1 MFDNSVMRI
10 VIFRVNKHVTLKL
23 IEGKKKNKW
32 GHKICKACRKYL
44 EGRYKPYNAHGLSV
58 PFKIQRLQ
66 DYMKKQN
73 LPRFHLKHPIL
84 LLSNFCYFK

>member
-1 MFDNSVMRI
+1 MFDNSVMHI

-32 GHKICKACRKYL
+32 GHKIHKACRKYL
-44 EGRYKPYNAHGLSV
+44 EGRSKPYNAHGLSV

-66 DYMKKQN
+66 D
-73 LPRFHLKHPIL
+73 
-84 LLSNFCYFK
+84 